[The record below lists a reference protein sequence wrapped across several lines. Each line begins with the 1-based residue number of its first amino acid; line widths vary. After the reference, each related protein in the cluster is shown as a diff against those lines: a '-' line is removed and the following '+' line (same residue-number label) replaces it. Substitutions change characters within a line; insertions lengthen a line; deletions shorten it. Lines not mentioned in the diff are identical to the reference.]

1 MSYICKGHPERKR
14 GVIVNF
20 LGGGGKGVVDL
31 FWNSLIIGKTS
42 LVLSGLKRCKNT
54 RIGEQII
61 PVFQLCLVGAIMNHL
76 PLISM

>member
-1 MSYICKGHPERKR
+1 MSREEEG

-20 LGGGGKGVVDL
+20 LGGGWKGVVDL

-42 LVLSGLKRCKNT
+42 LILRGFKRCKNT
-54 RIGEQII
+54 RIGDEII